1 MSQAGASSHHCSH
14 GFPLT
19 VVAPVGERKNSSS
32 NYIQN
37 DETVAHCSNS
47 SSGIIKKSN
56 VSPPPSSSLMHQLT
70 FDRNSIDDDVNM
82 TVMKPK
88 ASNCAQASTL
98 RRSTRLAK
106 ASVKKASL
114 PIKHKLHDSQSVVRI
129 SRVAPNDE
137 QHWDSS
143 TIEESNPQGHVN
155 GDSEVSPLC
164 VKKKMRRRAIQ
175 FPITKKNI
183 STIYSPNSRKKL
195 ATTIKNITYPQVPL
209 HKRNV
214 ATMPPDATKSSHWID
229 ETVPMVLFEECEDFW
244 TEYLLKTYQQIT
256 SSTPDQ
262 QDFEP
267 IPYSLLARGVP
278 VHVDEISDKKVTSWE
293 GVPVNTEPIASV
305 AANKKNLSR
314 RVLEEDFLT
323 ASKGSSRT
331 DGSIDNEPIE
341 KSRWSKSAIGP
352 ESWQMNVIK
361 GMIKYLDEAKDGPY
375 SKYSTQFH
383 EVTKICTKLHNE
395 RNNKFRHLPG
405 AIFEEIVGLIGGE
418 AFLEI
423 YKNATKTFS
432 PTRRI
437 SKAVVVKPTSG
448 KIDEATSLPSVL
460 QVAVGYGFY
469 MAQSFAPE
477 GPNSNW
483 DRATI
488 KSAAENGVQTVLNM
502 SDKDR
507 LKFWTE
513 LGRTE

>member
-14 GFPLT
+14 GCPLT
-19 VVAPVGERKNSSS
+19 VVAPIGEHNNSNNGTST
-32 NYIQN
+32 YIQN

-47 SSGIIKKSN
+47 SSGIIMKIN
-56 VSPPPSSSLMHQLT
+56 VSPPPSSSL
-70 FDRNSIDDDVNM
+70 NSIDDDVNM
-82 TVMKPK
+82 TVTTPK

-106 ASVKKASL
+106 ASKKASQ
-114 PIKHKLHDSQSVVRI
+114 PIKHKLHDSQSVVRF
-129 SRVAPNDE
+129 SRIAPNNE

-143 TIEESNPQGHVN
+143 TIEVSNPQGRVN
-155 GDSEVSPLC
+155 GESEVSPLC

-183 STIYSPNSRKKL
+183 STINSPNSRKKL
-195 ATTIKNITYPQVPL
+195 PTTIKNITYPSVPC
-209 HKRNV
+209 HKCDV
-214 ATMPPDATKSSHWID
+214 ATMAPDATKSSHWND
-229 ETVPMVLFEECEDFW
+229 ETVPMVLFEESEDFW

-256 SSTPDQ
+256 SSNPDQ

-278 VHVDEISDKKVTSWE
+278 VHVEAISDKKVTSWE
-293 GVPVNTEPIASV
+293 GAPVNTEPIASL
-305 AANKKNLSR
+305 AANKKILSR
-314 RVLEEDFLT
+314 KGTEEDSLT

-331 DGSIDNEPIE
+331 FAVATGQPNDSIDNEPVE
-341 KSRWSKSAIGP
+341 KSLWSKSAVGP
-352 ESWQMNVIK
+352 ESWQMNVIE

-375 SKYSTQFH
+375 SNYSTQFH
-383 EVTKICTKLHNE
+383 EVTKLCTKLHNE

-423 YKNATKTFS
+423 YKKATKTFL

-437 SKAVVVKPTSG
+437 SKAGVIKPTPG
-448 KIDEATSLPSVL
+448 KIEEATALPSVL
-460 QVAVGYGFY
+460 QVAVGYGYY
-469 MAQSFAPE
+469 MSQSFASE

-483 DRATI
+483 DRASI
-488 KSAAENGVQTVLNM
+488 KSAVENGAQTVMQM

-513 LGRTE
+513 HV